1 MLVSTEIESTIAR
14 DYLGRHHAGVFK
26 TLFPLGKT
34 KKTGTRKSPPLSNRR
49 AEMASAEMMPVSAVA
64 VSVAELPAVVWE
76 IVVTDAVRAVSA
88 VKVRGTLAR
97 LAASKSLLS
106 LARKALGKMGLIKL
120 RCTLGDVPRAV
131 EIFVTD
137 ELRVVEYQRPRPN
150 AHDPEERR
158 RRVLAARR
166 ALERAQKAGRRF
178 KALVSDDTDE
188 SGFGWL
194 PEWIDYTAVC
204 DVSLLGDAVGSLN
217 RASVAKL
224 TIHCRGDPG
233 GYPNLSAIEKLREV
247 TITSMDFDDDEQPV
261 AAGGFKSATLERLVL
276 SYCTMP
282 RVPPVLGLPNLKAL
296 ELKHCVFS
304 GDEDEPPTVL
314 RCLGGLGGLG
324 GPGAPGIEYLRM
336 KGCDGVL
343 DASPIARMPK
353 LKRLTMVGCAPQS
366 DEMPDFSHQAI
377 GALKPRLLSGELA
390 GRLCKVIVNRLNI
403 NRPERLASAIVQ
415 CADDCCRVCEELDA
429 E

>member
-1 MLVSTEIESTIAR
+1 MRVLLPEITSEGT
-14 DYLGRHHAGVFK
+14 
-26 TLFPLGKT
+26 TLAFSKRCFPSVKR
-34 KKTGTRKSPPLSNRR
+34 KKTGTRKPPPLSKRR
-49 AEMASAEMMPVSAVA
+49 AEMASAEMMPVSAAAVA
-64 VSVAELPAVVWE
+64 VAELPAVVWE

-314 RCLGGLGGLG
+314 RCLGGLGN
-324 GPGAPGIEYLRM
+324 PGIEYLRM

-377 GALKPRLLSGELA
+377 GVLKPRLLSGELA

-415 CADDCCRVCEELDA
+415 CADTCCRVREELDA